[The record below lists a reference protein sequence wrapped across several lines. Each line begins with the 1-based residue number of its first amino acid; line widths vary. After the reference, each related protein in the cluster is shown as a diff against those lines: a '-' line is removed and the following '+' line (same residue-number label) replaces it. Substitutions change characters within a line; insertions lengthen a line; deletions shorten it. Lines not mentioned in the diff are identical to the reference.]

1 MHCSRIFFDFG
12 VIILL
17 RLLLALFTCII
28 IGGVNN
34 LLRWVG
40 IQPASVKVHFVERL
54 GGHRSHQAPC
64 HSTPFAT
71 SSCWGKKDET
81 FTQQLLQS
89 AVAIAALHLILELL
103 TKVLSLSLSFFSVAA
118 GRRAFS
124 ALFCS
129 DLWHPSDG
137 IIATAS
143 AGCCQQHCRKVYA
156 PVGLCI
162 PQPSPSASPPWRL
175 EFRLWVSRLAALP
188 RHAEVET

>member
-28 IGGVNN
+28 IGGVNH

-89 AVAIAALHLILELL
+89 ALAIAALHLILELL

-129 DLWHPSDG
+129 DLRLLSCCFILFNKSLCPFTMAVRRGMTVFKVLVLDM
-137 IIATAS
+137 AS
-143 AGCCQQHCRKVYA
+143 
-156 PVGLCI
+156 
-162 PQPSPSASPPWRL
+162 
-175 EFRLWVSRLAALP
+175 
-188 RHAEVET
+188 